1 MNARRTSFLLGIL
14 LVAGAGTG
22 VFAYQRAYPR
32 PQFAT
37 AVATRGDIRST
48 ISATGTLNAVVTVPV
63 GTQVSGTIQQ
73 LFADFNSPVR
83 KGQLIARIDPA
94 TVQAKLS
101 QAQADLESAQ
111 AMVPDQEAEVAKAR
125 ADLANAEANVVK
137 NRVVKR
143 DARTKR
149 RSRDRLFQEGNLSQ
163 EDRDTAQATDDSA
176 EADLAAAQAEVGAAQ
191 ANLEVARAQLAAA
204 EATVRQKQ
212 AALAQAQIDLDN
224 TDIRAPVDG
233 IVVARNVDVG
243 QTVAASLQAPT
254 LFLIAQDLTK
264 MQVDTNVDEADVG
277 RTAPGQQVTFTVD
290 AYPEASFQGPVV
302 QIRQAPQ
309 VVENV
314 VTYDVVVAVANSDLK
329 LLPGMTANVKILVTQ
344 HENVL
349 LIPTAALR
357 VRLEGTTSG
366 GAGRPKSPDTNGAS
380 GQRLRTSAGGTGAN
394 GGELVATSRQP
405 VWVIQGAQP
414 VLRWVQTGLSDGVHT
429 EVVMGLQAG
438 DRVVVGRTGG
448 T

>member
-1 MNARRTSFLLGIL
+1 
-14 LVAGAGTG
+14 VA
-22 VFAYQRAYPR
+22 
-32 PQFAT
+32 
-37 AVATRGDIRST
+37 
-48 ISATGTLNAVVTVPV
+48 
-63 GTQVSGTIQQ
+63 
-73 LFADFNSPVR
+73 AD
-83 KGQLIARIDPA
+83 
-94 TVQAKLS
+94 
-101 QAQADLESAQ
+101 
-111 AMVPDQEAEVAKAR
+111 
-125 ADLANAEANVVK
+125 
-137 NRVVKR
+137 
-143 DARTKR
+143 
-149 RSRDRLFQEGNLSQ
+149 
-163 EDRDTAQATDDSA
+163 
-176 EADLAAAQAEVGAAQ
+176 
-191 ANLEVARAQLAAA
+191 
-204 EATVRQKQ
+204 ATVRQKQ

-224 TDIRAPVDG
+224 TAIRAPVDG

-277 RTAPGQQVTFTVD
+277 RTAPGQDVTFTVD
-290 AYPEASFQGPVV
+290 AYPEARFQGPVV

-344 HENVL
+344 HEDVL

-380 GQRLRTSAGGTGAN
+380 GQRLRTSSGGTGAK

-429 EVVMGLQAG
+429 EIVMGLQAG